1 MTFESLSNS
10 IAITMASLSTSAL
23 REHKS
28 SASLGGSIGNTVCGK
43 YTDVAL
49 ALAAASSLVP
59 SLT

>member
-1 MTFESLSNS
+1 MATT
-10 IAITMASLSTSAL
+10 IANLSTSAL

-49 ALAAASSLVP
+49 ALAAPSSLVP
-59 SLT
+59 GLT

>member
-1 MTFESLSNS
+1 MATT
-10 IAITMASLSTSAL
+10 IASLSTSAL

-49 ALAAASSLVP
+49 ALAAPSSLVP
-59 SLT
+59 GLT